1 MCVSVQCFG
10 GLQTSH
16 RCLTSAHETPE
27 SSASSNR
34 CKVQE
39 SPRFM
44 HTRRCT
50 RMNSHALIHNACAWH
65 AVKKKKEL
73 INPKNILHP
82 CTQDVHEKSRK
93 IFIAMHTLPDIHTDM
108 PSNLLGES
116 QQERDR
122 RRGGRE
128 TSERQKKKEREGCM
142 SLGQKGR
149 RGGHV
154 WMCARAHTL
163 PLL

>member
-1 MCVSVQCFG
+1 M
-10 GLQTSH
+10 
-16 RCLTSAHETPE
+16 
-27 SSASSNR
+27 
-34 CKVQE
+34 
-39 SPRFM
+39 
-44 HTRRCT
+44 
-50 RMNSHALIHNACAWH
+50 
-65 AVKKKKEL
+65 
-73 INPKNILHP
+73 HP

-93 IFIAMHTLPDIHTDM
+93 IFIAMHTLADIHTDM

-122 RRGGRE
+122 KRGGRE

-142 SLGQKGR
+142 SFGQKGR